1 VDEATLKSETE
12 EEARLR
18 RAANAVPDVRFDQLL
33 GALLALVPKYRFVLP
48 PYFLNNARA
57 LGTLEGMAR
66 SADPTFNILRVVYP
80 FAVKRLLANPTGSPV
95 LRRVLRELVR
105 DKKSRGWRG
114 MSARRLR
121 YVVEDAAALT
131 GVPRWHIL
139 RSTLRTKQ
147 GWSLALEAAFSAVYF
162 VMGFVVKFALFATGI
177 TPLGMLYRKM
187 VTFLSGGVQEEREEL
202 FP

>member
-1 VDEATLKSETE
+1 
-12 EEARLR
+12 
-18 RAANAVPDVRFDQLL
+18 
-33 GALLALVPKYRFVLP
+33 
-48 PYFLNNARA
+48 
-57 LGTLEGMAR
+57 
-66 SADPTFNILRVVYP
+66 
-80 FAVKRLLANPTGSPV
+80 
-95 LRRVLRELVR
+95 
-105 DKKSRGWRG
+105 
-114 MSARRLR
+114 MSLTRLR

-187 VTFLSGGVQEEREEL
+187 VTFLSGGLQEERGEL